1 MGGDLRSFLSFLSFL
16 LSLNGVRELVS
27 EMGWTRRDRAGKRNK
42 VKKQATGQAEDDA
55 GPRWF
60 CGKHARQTERLG
72 GDGDGSTDVLEP
84 WGIFR
89 RVLIG
94 DGSVMILWTCGTPAI
109 ESGHVEPNRMNWQM
123 GWASASGSNR
133 GPCWRMGVVMM
144 PKHGTAKD

>member
-1 MGGDLRSFLSFLSFL
+1 MGQG
-16 LSLNGVRELVS
+16 
-27 EMGWTRRDRAGKRNK
+27 
-42 VKKQATGQAEDDA
+42 EDDA

-94 DGSVMILWTCGTPAI
+94 DGLVMILWTCGTPTI

-123 GWASASGSNR
+123 EWASASGSNR
-133 GPCWRMGVVMM
+133 GPCWWMGVVMM
-144 PKHGTAKD
+144 PNMGRQRIELDTDTLFFPSADLVYGECRV